1 MKKSNSSQAQ
11 AIFSLFSIEKGNQV
25 KTFYIIVDKSISL
38 CYNTYIKKEVKEKE
52 MKDKMCEMLKR
63 IIENDELDRKIKYS
77 QNNRYREFYENGY
90 GISVIPDISNPGL
103 YEVAVIKGNE
113 LKWDILEGFE
123 NPVMNDVESGLTLE
137 EVHEIG
143 KKVSELERNQKIN

>member
-1 MKKSNSSQAQ
+1 
-11 AIFSLFSIEKGNQV
+11 
-25 KTFYIIVDKSISL
+25 
-38 CYNTYIKKEVKEKE
+38 

-90 GISVIPDISNPGL
+90 GISVIPDISNHGL

-113 LKWDILEGFE
+113 LSWDILEGFE

>member
-1 MKKSNSSQAQ
+1 
-11 AIFSLFSIEKGNQV
+11 
-25 KTFYIIVDKSISL
+25 
-38 CYNTYIKKEVKEKE
+38 

-63 IIENDELDRKIKYS
+63 IIENDELDKKIKYS

-90 GISVIPDISNPGL
+90 VISVIPDISNPGL

-113 LKWDILEGFE
+113 LSWYILEDFE